1 MRFVESLDLKQ
12 ATALVLRWSYDV
24 EVHFWRRSMNS
35 ASARKIAAAVA
46 ALVCGTTLSIGWNDQ
61 GGISLQVDKAQAATR
76 LYVTPYYRGHYYTND
91 GLPWYAVRAY
101 YFGGPWSYGYSGWT
115 DYAAR
120 NGIGCVPG
128 SLVKGGEGIMYVC
141 Q

>member
-1 MRFVESLDLKQ
+1 MR
-12 ATALVLRWSYDV
+12 TI
-24 EVHFWRRSMNS
+24 
-35 ASARKIAAAVA
+35 SARKIAIAAA
-46 ALVCGTTLSIGWNDQ
+46 AFACATTLSLGWSEQ
-61 GGISLQVDKAQAATR
+61 GGMSLSVDKAQAASR
-76 LYVTPYYRGHYYTND
+76 LYVTPYYRGHYYTNE

-101 YFGGPWSYGYSGWT
+101 YFGGPWTYGYSGWT

-128 SLVKGGEGIMYVC
+128 SLVKGGDGIMYVC

>member
-1 MRFVESLDLKQ
+1 M
-12 ATALVLRWSYDV
+12 DV
-24 EVHFWRRSMNS
+24 KRLT
-35 ASARKIAAAVA
+35 AAAA
-46 ALVCGTTLSIGWNDQ
+46 AFACAASLSFGWSEQ
-61 GGISLQVDKAQAATR
+61 GGISLSVQKAEAATR
-76 LYVTPYYRGHYYTND
+76 LVVRPLYRGGYIADTT

-101 YFGGPWSYGYSGWT
+101 YAGGPWTYGYSDWA

-128 SLVKGGEGIMYVC
+128 TLAKGRDGIMHVC

>member
-1 MRFVESLDLKQ
+1 
-12 ATALVLRWSYDV
+12 
-24 EVHFWRRSMNS
+24 MNVT
-35 ASARKIAAAVA
+35 RLCAAAA
-46 ALVCGTTLSIGWNDQ
+46 AFACAASLSFGWTEND
-61 GGISLQVDKAQAATR
+61 GLSLSVRKAEAATR
-76 LYVTPYYRGHYYTND
+76 LVVYPNYRGHLYRAGYIADMT

-101 YFGGPWSYGYSGWT
+101 YAGGPWTYAYTDWT

-128 SLVKGGEGIMYVC
+128 TLVKGGDGIMYVC

>member
-1 MRFVESLDLKQ
+1 
-12 ATALVLRWSYDV
+12 
-24 EVHFWRRSMNS
+24 MN
-35 ASARKIAAAVA
+35 AKRLIVAAAAFACA
-46 ALVCGTTLSIGWNDQ
+46 ASMTIG
-61 GGISLQVDKAQAATR
+61 SAEARYR
-76 LYVTPYYRGHYYTND
+76 LYVSPLYHGGYIADQT

-101 YFGGPWSYGYSGWT
+101 YAGGPWTYGYTGWT

-128 SLVKGGEGIMYVC
+128 TLVKGGDGIMYLC

>member
-1 MRFVESLDLKQ
+1 MKCQQCCQNFPKRILRPRGRVSFACAASLSFG
-12 ATALVLRWSYDV
+12 WS
-24 EVHFWRRSMNS
+24 EQSGPS
-35 ASARKIAAAVA
+35 
-46 ALVCGTTLSIGWNDQ
+46 LSIQ
-61 GGISLQVDKAQAATR
+61 KAEAATTR
-76 LYVTPYYRGHYYTND
+76 LYVGPLYHGGYIADAT

-101 YFGGPWSYGYSGWT
+101 YAGGPWYTYSGWA

-128 SLVKGGEGIMYVC
+128 TLVKGGDGIMYVC

>member
-1 MRFVESLDLKQ
+1 
-12 ATALVLRWSYDV
+12 
-24 EVHFWRRSMNS
+24 MNAKRLS
-35 ASARKIAAAVA
+35 RAAAAFACA
-46 ALVCGTTLSIGWNDQ
+46 ATLSFSWSLGTAEARDRIYVGPLYH
-61 GGISLQVDKAQAATR
+61 GGYIADT
-76 LYVTPYYRGHYYTND
+76 T

-101 YFGGPWSYGYSGWT
+101 YAGGPWTYGYSGWS

-128 SLVKGGEGIMYVC
+128 TLVKGGDGIMYVC